1 LDKFSK
7 DCRSEED
14 PCAVF
19 SNYEL
24 QFRREK
30 IEALI
35 KQAEPERKAVE
46 DGCLK
51 VKDSA
56 QEFLKHVLP
65 SSDGNTTPVIDGT
78 VGRLEITVQ
87 DLVEQVT
94 SQEAFVLKQIE
105 LRKNVLSN
113 CVDFVT
119 FDEKI
124 QEVSSFIVT
133 SFWCLLDI

>member
-1 LDKFSK
+1 MDKFSK

-14 PCAVF
+14 PCSVF
-19 SNYEL
+19 NNYEL
-24 QFRREK
+24 KYRREK

-35 KQAEPERKAVE
+35 KQSEPERKAVE
-46 DGCLK
+46 DGCMK

-65 SSDGNTTPVIDGT
+65 SGDGNTTPVIEGN

-94 SQEAFVLKQIE
+94 SQEAFVLKQIQ
-105 LRKNVLSN
+105 LRKNVLAN
-113 CVDFVT
+113 CAEFVS
-119 FDEKI
+119 FEEKI
-124 QEVSSFIVT
+124 QEVKLFCFV
-133 SFWCLLDI
+133 